1 MVKKNNSK
9 WRMCTDFT
17 DIKKCCPKDD
27 FPLLR
32 IDKVVDSAAGCE
44 TMALLDCFLG
54 YHQIWL
60 CKEDDKFYYT
70 FQRILLSQDARRSK
84 NTGPTFCRMV
94 KAILKDQMQRN
105 VFTYVDDIMVASRK
119 KATQIQDLVET
130 YANMREA
137 QLKLNPQK
145 CLLGVRKGKV
155 LGCLVSVKG
164 IKANPDKINV
174 VVNMMPPQSRKEE

>member
-1 MVKKNNSK
+1 
-9 WRMCTDFT
+9 
-17 DIKKCCPKDD
+17 
-27 FPLLR
+27 
-32 IDKVVDSAAGCE
+32 
-44 TMALLDCFLG
+44 
-54 YHQIWL
+54 
-60 CKEDDKFYYT
+60 
-70 FQRILLSQDARRSK
+70 
-84 NTGPTFCRMV
+84 MV